1 MACGRPFEVVP
12 WEHPEVGHWLTRWWR
27 TCLMGMRTPDALFRT
42 LRPKDRLGSAML
54 FFTVCAVVQG
64 PGALLVTAMT
74 GGGLLQGAV
83 GSSSLSP
90 ALEGLLSGQGGSAVD
105 LFPTGRPA
113 NAPPESAPPEPD
125 APPAVDLDAVVTV
138 VSMVSSV
145 YTFFSAFFAL
155 ITIAVVFHLG
165 ALLFVPKRGS
175 FSDTLTA
182 TAYAHAP
189 VLVTLVPMIGGLVFL
204 FWMSY
209 LLVIGLKEVHH
220 TTGGRVVLALSF
232 VPVLAVVG
240 LGGCAFALITQLSS
254 SLAL

>member
-1 MACGRPFEVVP
+1 
-12 WEHPEVGHWLTRWWR
+12 
-27 TCLMGMRTPDALFRT
+27 
-42 LRPKDRLGSAML
+42 
-54 FFTVCAVVQG
+54 
-64 PGALLVTAMT
+64 
-74 GGGLLQGAV
+74 
-83 GSSSLSP
+83 
-90 ALEGLLSGQGGSAVD
+90 
-105 LFPTGRPA
+105 
-113 NAPPESAPPEPD
+113 
-125 APPAVDLDAVVTV
+125 
-138 VSMVSSV
+138 V